1 MADPAT
7 LHEGEHRLAERI
19 LATAPALAKA
29 REIAKPFMTIL
40 RDKNVDALDAWSAD
54 AIASHMASFANGI
67 RQDIDAVRH
76 AMLLPWSNGQVE
88 GQIHRLKLLRQ
99 ARPASRPHLASRLN
113 CTETAGEP
121 NLDPSIA

>member
-7 LHEGEHRLAERI
+7 LHESEHRLAERI

-29 REIAKPFMTIL
+29 REIAKRFMTIL
-40 RDKNVDALDAWSAD
+40 REKNIDALDAWSAD

-88 GQIHRLKLLRQ
+88 GQIHRLKLLKRQ
-99 ARPASRPHLASRLN
+99 MYGRAKLDLLRARLMQAA
-113 CTETAGEP
+113 
-121 NLDPSIA
+121 

>member
-1 MADPAT
+1 MADPAI

-29 REIAKPFMTIL
+29 REIAKRFMTIL

-67 RQDIDAVRH
+67 RHDIDA
-76 AMLLPWSNGQVE
+76 AMVASMRSSATIDPAT
-88 GQIHRLKLLRQ
+88 RLMALVKS
-99 ARPASRPHLASRLN
+99 P
-113 CTETAGEP
+113 
-121 NLDPSIA
+121 